1 MATENTTQLTEKDL
15 ELLNGLVI
23 RAGKIVAID
32 YIHDEEGKLYTKSQS
47 QALRNRLAAL
57 VKKGWL
63 VQIGRAHV

>member
-32 YIHDEEGKLYTKSQS
+32 YTHDEQGKLYTKSQS
-47 QALRNRLAAL
+47 QALRNRLATL
-57 VKKGWL
+57 VKKGCGWC
-63 VQIGRAHV
+63 A